1 MRFAETASHHW
12 DAAHLFVC
20 LQSTVNTVLNENM
33 QNIMANAR
41 EENMESTA
49 NSIHAVIR
57 KANYLASAK
66 ERQAEKRNQA
76 RFGI

>member
-1 MRFAETASHHW
+1 
-12 DAAHLFVC
+12 
-20 LQSTVNTVLNENM
+20 M
-33 QNIMANAR
+33 QNIIANA
-41 EENMESTA
+41 NPDNTESTT

-76 RFGI
+76 RFGV

>member
-1 MRFAETASHHW
+1 VCADGKLCAARFYQRILLA
-12 DAAHLFVC
+12 
-20 LQSTVNTVLNENM
+20 QSTINTVLNENM
-33 QNIMANAR
+33 QNIIANA
-41 EENMESTA
+41 NPDNTESTT

-76 RFGI
+76 RFGV